1 MLCAVVLLRLE
12 FNMQR
17 VRVALIGTQFAAQH
31 AAALSKFP
39 EKAQVVAVCSRTEAH
54 ARAFAEKW
62 NVASWTTDYDALLRR
77 EDVDAVHLCVPHDL
91 HAPMTIAALHAGKHV
106 LCEKPIALTIED
118 ADAMLAAAK
127 SAGKI
132 LMVNHNQRFVEGHVM
147 ARECVQRGL
156 IGAPFLATAAF
167 HMFHLPQGFRA
178 DAQRNGG
185 GVVMDS
191 GVHWLDL
198 LNWIVGEVASVQAV
212 GGRFAHHHIT
222 AEDTAVITL
231 QFKNGALG
239 QFTITWAMNGKTM
252 FEPLKVLGTHGTLR
266 VENDRLTFETRE
278 GKLSPAELAERE
290 PWAREVLQRFE
301 GFTGRDSVR
310 LSVEHFI
317 DCVQSRQQPLI
328 TPEEA
333 REALRVALRVNEAMG
348 LRGV

>member
-1 MLCAVVLLRLE
+1 M
-12 FNMQR
+12 
-17 VRVALIGTQFAAQH
+17 VRIALIGTKFSTQH

-39 EKAQVVAVCSRTEAH
+39 EKAQMVAVCSRTEEH
-54 ARAFAEKW
+54 AREFAEKW
-62 NVASWTTDYDALLRR
+62 NVASWTTDYDALLQR

-91 HAPMTIAALHAGKHV
+91 HANMAVAALVAGKHV
-106 LCEKPIALTIED
+106 LCEKPIALTLNE
-118 ADAMLAAAK
+118 ADAMIAMAK
-127 SAGKI
+127 SAGRI
-132 LMVNHNQRFVEGHVM
+132 LMVNHNQRFVEGHFM
-147 ARECVQRGL
+147 ARECARRGL

-167 HMFHLPQGFRA
+167 HTFHLPQGFRA

-198 LNWIVGEVASVQAV
+198 LNWIVGEVTSVHAV

-222 AEDTAVITL
+222 AEDTAAITL
-231 QFKNGALG
+231 QFQNGALG
-239 QFTITWAMNGKTM
+239 QFTITWAMNGKSM
-252 FEPLKVLGTHGTLR
+252 FEPLKVLGAQGTLR

-278 GKLSPAELAERE
+278 GVGRYASALSSAELAERE

-317 DCVQSRQQPLI
+317 DCAREGQPPLI

-333 REALRVALRVNEAMG
+333 REALRVALMVNEAM
-348 LRGV
+348 RA

>member
-1 MLCAVVLLRLE
+1 M
-12 FNMQR
+12 
-17 VRVALIGTQFAAQH
+17 VRVALIGAKFAAQH

-39 EKAQVVAVCSRTEAH
+39 EKALMVVVCSRTEEH
-54 ARAFAEKW
+54 ARAFAEQW
-62 NVASWTTDYDALLRR
+62 NLPSWTTDYDALLQRD
-77 EDVDAVHLCVPHDL
+77 DVDAVHLCVPHDL
-91 HAPMTIAALHAGKHV
+91 HADMAVAALNAGNHV
-106 LCEKPIALTIED
+106 LCEKPIALTLDD
-118 ADAMLAAAK
+118 ADAMIAAAK

-132 LMVNHNQRFVEGHVM
+132 LMVNHNQRFVEGHFL

-198 LNWIVGEVASVQAV
+198 LNWIVGEVASVHAV
-212 GGRFAHHHIT
+212 GGRFAHQHIT
-222 AEDTAVITL
+222 AEDTAVVTL
-231 QFKNGALG
+231 QFKSGALG
-239 QFTITWAMNGKTM
+239 QFTITWAMNGKSM
-252 FEPLKVLGTHGTLR
+252 FEPLKVLGARGTLR

-278 GKLSPAELAERE
+278 GKQTSAELAERE
-290 PWAREVLQRFE
+290 PWAREVLERFE

-317 DCVQSRQQPLI
+317 DCVREGRPPLI

-333 REALRVALRVNEAMG
+333 RESLRVALMVNEAMG
-348 LRGV
+348 LTK